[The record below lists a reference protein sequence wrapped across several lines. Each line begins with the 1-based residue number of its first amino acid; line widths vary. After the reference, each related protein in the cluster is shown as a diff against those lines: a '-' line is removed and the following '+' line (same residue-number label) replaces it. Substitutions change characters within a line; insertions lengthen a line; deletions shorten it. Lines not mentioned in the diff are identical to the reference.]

1 MDLFSTRANMKLPIY
16 VSPFPDLLVREEDA
30 FQHQWDKLSV
40 CVFTSFTLLRQFLS
54 RGKLSCNLSM
64 NLVAPFWSQ
73 KGVVC
78 TFLVLLVEEPLKLF
92 MLLNLLVQPHLRI
105 YMGAG
110 ATVSVYLEIIRYLI
124 RRDLSKGVTEVI
136 DEDLRISSAC
146 LYQGR

>member
-1 MDLFSTRANMKLPIY
+1 MFDICREISHSLMDLFSTRANMKLPIY

-78 TFLVLLVEEPLKLF
+78 TSSGSSGGRTPQTLHAVEP
-92 MLLNLLVQPHLRI
+92 
-105 YMGAG
+105 AG
-110 ATVSVYLEIIRYLI
+110 ATPLKNLHGGWSHCVCVPGNYQVPHQERLI
-124 RRDLSKGVTEVI
+124 KGGY
-136 DEDLRISSAC
+136 R
-146 LYQGR
+146 GHR